1 MRTLSVKVVWIKL
14 LKKVK
19 TSSDFQNGIKEISVG
34 FGEQLGT
41 QGDTAMIIGARIS
54 CCWLLLPHFSGG
66 EQGAV
71 LASAA

>member
-19 TSSDFQNGIKEISVG
+19 TSSDFQSGIREISVG

-41 QGDTAMIIGARIS
+41 QGDTTMIIGARIS
-54 CCWLLLPHFSGG
+54 CCWLLLHISQV
-66 EQGAV
+66 ENREMC
-71 LASAA
+71 